1 MAGNVSDLMKL
12 WTQSDLNSERLIQR
26 LLLSGL
32 DKVVQG
38 QSDVLS
44 KIKVGK
50 SVSTPVVR
58 WLEEWAYPSQISA
71 RLTGD

>member
-1 MAGNVSDLMKL
+1 MTESVVDFLKI
-12 WTQSDLNSERLIQR
+12 WTQHDPGWERIMKSA
-26 LLLSGL
+26 LLDGL
-32 DKVVQG
+32 DAVVQG